1 MHQFCCCLTVLENS
15 AAYPLS
21 TCIFSLFGQPLQLVP
36 SSSLKSIMNSYLLF
50 ALVVIYLGLLFF
62 IAYFAEKKRSSFWV
76 NNPYVYALSLAVYC
90 SGWTYYGSI
99 GVAANQGLEYMA
111 IYIGPIIII
120 PAWIYIN
127 SKIIRISRV
136 NKISSIADFISLR
149 YGNSRSLS
157 ALIALVCMFAIIP
170 YISLQIKAIS
180 ETFHLITETDHSSN
194 IFYDSATYVVLI
206 IALFSSYYGTKYV
219 DASEK
224 RLGIISAVAVES
236 FLKLIF
242 FIILGIFVV
251 YGVFNG
257 FEDIYQQAE
266 KLPDFAAKN
275 TFNGLEGGF
284 NWFLMSMLSMS
295 AIFLL
300 PRQFHTAI
308 IENRKEKHLRTAIWL
323 FPLYLLIFNF
333 FVFPIAWGG
342 KILFLGQE
350 VNPELYSIL
359 IPQKFGNTVIAAMV
373 FFGGLSACISMII
386 ISSIS
391 LSIMLSN
398 NIIIPYG
405 WLDKFKINSDVDNTK
420 IIVNIRKISIFLLI
434 ITGFIFYKYLMLG
447 KSLFSIGL
455 VSFVLIAQLAP
466 SFFGAIFWRRGTYL
480 GSITGIIVGV
490 LICYLGLVLPSFY
503 DNYQQSN
510 FFNHR
515 FFSFFNIPYLSPIP
529 QIFFWSILVNGLLF
543 TIISANKVSD
553 YRERNYAELYVDIDD
568 YIQNHE
574 DAYIWKGT
582 ANVSDIQKILVKFL
596 GEKKTEQALKIFNL
610 KYKIKDDSD
619 TADSRFIKF
628 SENLLSGRIGTA
640 SAKILI
646 EGVTKEDKISL
657 PEVLKIL
664 EESKENISLNKQ
676 LSEQSQ
682 QLLKLSDE
690 LQNVNENLIE
700 KDQQKDEFL
709 DSVAHEL
716 RTPIT
721 AIRATSEILLD
732 DEDMPAELK
741 KDFLENIISE
751 SDRLS
756 EIIND
761 ILYLDK
767 LETGTISLNIKEN
780 NILETYRKS
789 LKPLT
794 HLFDQRHLHHSE
806 VNLLET
812 EVFQFDEQRM
822 IQVFQNILGNALKFT
837 NDQGL
842 IQTKFQEKEG
852 QLKISI
858 FNTGKTIP
866 EEDLYFIFDKF
877 YQSKNQNLRKPVG
890 SGLGLAICK
899 KIMIAQNGDIEVKNK
914 EIGVKFEIFLPIKKH
929 HPELEEFNHN
939 NRT

>member
-1 MHQFCCCLTVLENS
+1 
-15 AAYPLS
+15 
-21 TCIFSLFGQPLQLVP
+21 
-36 SSSLKSIMNSYLLF
+36 MNSYLLF
-50 ALVVIYLGLLFF
+50 ALVILYLGILFF

-76 NNPYVYALSLAVYC
+76 NNPYVYSLSLAVYC
-90 SGWTYYGSI
+90 SAWTYYGSI

-111 IYIGPIIII
+111 IYVGPIIII
-120 PAWIYIN
+120 PSWIYLN

-136 NKISSIADFISLR
+136 NKISSIADFIGLR

-157 ALIALVCMFAIIP
+157 AIIALVCILAIIP
-170 YISLQIKAIS
+170 YIALQIKSIS
-180 ETFHLITETDHSSN
+180 ETFHLITVTENSTSILFDSS
-194 IFYDSATYVVLI
+194 TYVVII

-224 RLGIISAVAVES
+224 RLGIISAVAAES
-236 FLKLIF
+236 FFKLIF
-242 FIILGIFVV
+242 FVILGLFVV

-257 FEDIYQQAE
+257 FEDIYRQAE

-275 TFNGLEGGF
+275 SFNGLEGSF
-284 NWFLMSMLSMS
+284 NWFLMLMLSMS

-308 IENRKEKHLRTAIWL
+308 IENRKEKHIKTAIWL

-342 KILFLGQE
+342 KILFFGQD

-359 IPQKFGNTVIAAMV
+359 IPQKFGNIFISTLV

-405 WLDKFKINSDVDNTK
+405 WLDKFKSENDTDNTK
-420 IIVNIRKISIFLLI
+420 SIVNIRKVSIFLLI
-434 ITGFIFYKYLMLG
+434 ISGFIFYKYLLLG

-455 VSFVLIAQLAP
+455 VSFVLIAQLGP
-466 SFFGAIFWRRGTYL
+466 SFFGAIFWRRGTYA
-480 GSITGIIVGV
+480 GSVSGIIVGV
-490 LICYLGLVLPSFY
+490 LLCFLGLILPSFSE
-503 DNYQQSN
+503 NFVQSEFYQSE
-510 FFNHR
+510 
-515 FFSFFNIPYLSPIP
+515 FFSFFKIPYLSPIT
-529 QIFFWSILVNGLLF
+529 QIFFWSMLVNSALF
-543 TIISANKVSD
+543 ILISANTVSN

-574 DAYIWKGT
+574 NAYIWKGT
-582 ANVSDIQKILVKFL
+582 ANVSDIQKILGRFL
-596 GEKKTEQALKIFNL
+596 GQKKTEQALKIFNL
-610 KYKIKDDSD
+610 KYNITDESD

-657 PEVLKIL
+657 PEVLQIL
-664 EESKENISLNKQ
+664 EESKENISINKQ
-676 LSEQSQ
+676 LSEQSS
-682 QLLKLSDE
+682 QLLKLSGD
-690 LQNVNENLIE
+690 LQVANINLIE

-716 RTPIT
+716 RTPLT

-741 KDFLENIISE
+741 KDFLKNIISE
-751 SDRLS
+751 SDRLN

-767 LETGTISLNIKEN
+767 LETGTISLHISEN
-780 NILETYRKS
+780 NIIETFKKS
-789 LKPLT
+789 LKPLL

-806 VNLLET
+806 VHLLEN
-812 EVFQFDEQRM
+812 EIYRFDEQRM

-837 NDQGL
+837 NEQGM
-842 IQTKFQEKEG
+842 IQTKFQEKDD

-866 EEDLYFIFDKF
+866 EEDLEFIFDKF
-877 YQSKNQNLRKPVG
+877 YQSKNQNLRKPIG
-890 SGLGLAICK
+890 SGLGLVICK
-899 KIMIAQNGDIEVKNK
+899 KIMIAQNGNIEVKNK
-914 EIGVKFEIFLPIKKH
+914 EIGVSFEIYLPK
-929 HPELEEFNHN
+929 ENESVSNADDQN
-939 NRT
+939 M

>member
-1 MHQFCCCLTVLENS
+1 
-15 AAYPLS
+15 
-21 TCIFSLFGQPLQLVP
+21 
-36 SSSLKSIMNSYLLF
+36 MNSYLLF
-50 ALVVIYLGLLFF
+50 ALVILYLGILFF

-76 NNPYVYALSLAVYC
+76 NNPYVYSLSLAVYC
-90 SGWTYYGSI
+90 SAWTYYGSI

-111 IYIGPIIII
+111 IYVGPIIII
-120 PAWIYIN
+120 PSWIYLN

-136 NKISSIADFISLR
+136 NKISSIADFIGLR

-157 ALIALVCMFAIIP
+157 AIIALVCILAIIP
-170 YISLQIKAIS
+170 YIALQIKSIS
-180 ETFHLITETDHSSN
+180 ETFHLITETENSTSILFDSS
-194 IFYDSATYVVLI
+194 TYVVII

-224 RLGIISAVAVES
+224 RLGIISAVAAES
-236 FLKLIF
+236 FFKLIF
-242 FIILGIFVV
+242 FVILGLFVV

-257 FEDIYQQAE
+257 FEDIYRQAE

-275 TFNGLEGGF
+275 SFNGLEGSF
-284 NWFLMSMLSMS
+284 NWFLMLMLSMS

-308 IENRKEKHLRTAIWL
+308 IENRKEKHIKTAIWL

-342 KILFLGQE
+342 KILFFGQD

-359 IPQKFGNTVIAAMV
+359 IPQKFGNIFISTLV

-405 WLDKFKINSDVDNTK
+405 WLDKFKSENDTDNTK
-420 IIVNIRKISIFLLI
+420 SIVNIRKVSIFLLI
-434 ITGFIFYKYLMLG
+434 ISGFIFYKYLLLG

-455 VSFVLIAQLAP
+455 VSFVLIAQLGP
-466 SFFGAIFWRRGTYL
+466 SFFGAIFWRRGTYA
-480 GSITGIIVGV
+480 GSVSGIIVGV
-490 LICYLGLVLPSFY
+490 LLCFLGLILPSFSE
-503 DNYQQSN
+503 NFVQSEFYQSE
-510 FFNHR
+510 
-515 FFSFFNIPYLSPIP
+515 FFSFFKIPYLSPIT
-529 QIFFWSILVNGLLF
+529 QIFFWSMLVNSALF
-543 TIISANKVSD
+543 ILISANTVSN

-574 DAYIWKGT
+574 NAYIWKGT
-582 ANVSDIQKILVKFL
+582 ANVSDIQKILGRFL
-596 GEKKTEQALKIFNL
+596 GQKKTEQALKIFNL
-610 KYKIKDDSD
+610 KYNITDESD

-657 PEVLKIL
+657 PEVLQIL
-664 EESKENISLNKQ
+664 EESKENISINKQ
-676 LSEQSQ
+676 LSEQSS
-682 QLLKLSDE
+682 QLLKLSGD
-690 LQNVNENLIE
+690 LQVANINLIE

-716 RTPIT
+716 RTPLT

-751 SDRLS
+751 SDRLN

-767 LETGTISLNIKEN
+767 LETGTISLHISEN
-780 NILETYRKS
+780 NIIETFKKS
-789 LKPLT
+789 LKPLL

-806 VNLLET
+806 VHLLEN
-812 EVFQFDEQRM
+812 EIYRFDEQRM

-837 NDQGL
+837 NEQGM
-842 IQTKFQEKEG
+842 IQTKFQEKDD
-852 QLKISI
+852 QLKISV

-866 EEDLYFIFDKF
+866 EEDLEFIFDKF
-877 YQSKNQNLRKPVG
+877 YQSKNQNLRKPIG

-899 KIMIAQNGDIEVKNK
+899 KIMIAQNGNIEVKNK
-914 EIGVKFEIFLPIKKH
+914 EIGVSFEIYLPKENESV
-929 HPELEEFNHN
+929 PNADDQN
-939 NRT
+939 M

>member
-1 MHQFCCCLTVLENS
+1 
-15 AAYPLS
+15 
-21 TCIFSLFGQPLQLVP
+21 
-36 SSSLKSIMNSYLLF
+36 MNSYLLF
-50 ALVVIYLGLLFF
+50 ALVILYLGILFF

-76 NNPYVYALSLAVYC
+76 NNPYVYSLSLAVYC
-90 SGWTYYGSI
+90 SAWTYYGSI

-111 IYIGPIIII
+111 IYVGPIIII
-120 PAWIYIN
+120 PSWIYLN

-136 NKISSIADFISLR
+136 NKISSIADFIGLR

-157 ALIALVCMFAIIP
+157 AIIALVCILAIIP
-170 YISLQIKAIS
+170 YIALQIKSIS
-180 ETFHLITETDHSSN
+180 ETFHLITETENSTSILFDSS
-194 IFYDSATYVVLI
+194 TYVVII

-224 RLGIISAVAVES
+224 RLGIISAVAAES
-236 FLKLIF
+236 FFKLIF
-242 FIILGIFVV
+242 FVILGLFVV
-251 YGVFNG
+251 YVVFNG
-257 FEDIYQQAE
+257 FEDIYRQAE

-275 TFNGLEGGF
+275 SFNGLEGSF
-284 NWFLMSMLSMS
+284 NWFLMLMLSMS

-308 IENRKEKHLRTAIWL
+308 IENRKEKHIKTAIWL

-342 KILFLGQE
+342 KILFFGQD

-359 IPQKFGNTVIAAMV
+359 IPQKFGNIFISTLV

-405 WLDKFKINSDVDNTK
+405 WLDKFKSENDTDNTK
-420 IIVNIRKISIFLLI
+420 SIVNIRKVSIFLLI
-434 ITGFIFYKYLMLG
+434 ISGFIFYKYLLLG

-455 VSFVLIAQLAP
+455 VSFVLIAQLGP
-466 SFFGAIFWRRGTYL
+466 SFFGAIFWRRGTYA
-480 GSITGIIVGV
+480 GSVSGIIVGV
-490 LICYLGLVLPSFY
+490 LLCFLGLILPSFSE
-503 DNYQQSN
+503 NFVQSEFYQSE
-510 FFNHR
+510 
-515 FFSFFNIPYLSPIP
+515 FFSFFKIPYLSPIT
-529 QIFFWSILVNGLLF
+529 QIFFWSMLVNSALF
-543 TIISANKVSD
+543 ILISANTVSN

-574 DAYIWKGT
+574 NAYIWKGT
-582 ANVSDIQKILVKFL
+582 ANVSDIQKILGRFL
-596 GEKKTEQALKIFNL
+596 GQKKTEQALKIFNL
-610 KYKIKDDSD
+610 KYNITDESD

-657 PEVLKIL
+657 PEVLQIL
-664 EESKENISLNKQ
+664 EESKENISINKQ
-676 LSEQSQ
+676 LSEQSS
-682 QLLKLSDE
+682 QLLKLSGD
-690 LQNVNENLIE
+690 LQVANINLIE

-716 RTPIT
+716 RTPLT

-741 KDFLENIISE
+741 KDFLKNIISE
-751 SDRLS
+751 SDRLN

-767 LETGTISLNIKEN
+767 LETGTISLHISDN
-780 NILETYRKS
+780 NIIETFKKS
-789 LKPLT
+789 LKPLL

-806 VNLLET
+806 VHLLEN
-812 EVFQFDEQRM
+812 EIYRFDEQRM

-837 NDQGL
+837 NEQGM
-842 IQTKFQEKEG
+842 IQTKFQEKDD

-866 EEDLYFIFDKF
+866 EEDLEFIFDKF
-877 YQSKNQNLRKPVG
+877 YQSKNQNLRKPIG

-899 KIMIAQNGDIEVKNK
+899 KIMIAQNGNIEVKNK
-914 EIGVKFEIFLPIKKH
+914 EIGVSFEIYLPK
-929 HPELEEFNHN
+929 ENESVSNADDQN
-939 NRT
+939 M

>member
-1 MHQFCCCLTVLENS
+1 
-15 AAYPLS
+15 
-21 TCIFSLFGQPLQLVP
+21 
-36 SSSLKSIMNSYLLF
+36 MNSYLLF
-50 ALVVIYLGLLFF
+50 ALVILYLGILFF

-76 NNPYVYALSLAVYC
+76 NNPYVYSLSLAVYC
-90 SGWTYYGSI
+90 SAWTYYGSI

-111 IYIGPIIII
+111 IYVGPIIII
-120 PAWIYIN
+120 PSWIYLN

-136 NKISSIADFISLR
+136 NKISSIADFIGLR

-157 ALIALVCMFAIIP
+157 AIIALVCILAIIP
-170 YISLQIKAIS
+170 YIALQIKSIS
-180 ETFHLITETDHSSN
+180 ETFHLITVTENSTSILLDSS
-194 IFYDSATYVVLI
+194 TYVVII

-224 RLGIISAVAVES
+224 RLGIISAVAAES
-236 FLKLIF
+236 FFKLIF
-242 FIILGIFVV
+242 FVILGLFVV

-257 FEDIYQQAE
+257 FEDIYRQAE

-275 TFNGLEGGF
+275 SFNGLEGSF
-284 NWFLMSMLSMS
+284 NWFLMLMLSMS

-308 IENRKEKHLRTAIWL
+308 IENRKEKHIKTAIWL

-333 FVFPIAWGG
+333 FIFPIAWGG
-342 KILFLGQE
+342 KILFFGQD

-359 IPQKFGNTVIAAMV
+359 IPQKFGNIFISTLV

-405 WLDKFKINSDVDNTK
+405 WLDKFKSENDTDNTK
-420 IIVNIRKISIFLLI
+420 SIVNIRKVSIFLLI
-434 ITGFIFYKYLMLG
+434 ISGFIFYKYLLLG

-455 VSFVLIAQLAP
+455 VSFVLIAQLGP
-466 SFFGAIFWRRGTYL
+466 SFFGAIFWRRGTYA
-480 GSITGIIVGV
+480 GSVSGIIVGV
-490 LICYLGLVLPSFY
+490 LLCFLGLILPSFSE
-503 DNYQQSN
+503 NFVQSEFYQSE
-510 FFNHR
+510 
-515 FFSFFNIPYLSPIP
+515 FFSFFKIPYLSPIT
-529 QIFFWSILVNGLLF
+529 QIFFWSMLVNSALF
-543 TIISANKVSD
+543 ILISANTVSN

-574 DAYIWKGT
+574 NAYIWKGT
-582 ANVSDIQKILVKFL
+582 ANVSDIQKILGRFL
-596 GEKKTEQALKIFNL
+596 GQKKTEQALKIFNL
-610 KYKIKDDSD
+610 KYNITDESD

-657 PEVLKIL
+657 PEVLQIL
-664 EESKENISLNKQ
+664 EESKENISINKQ
-676 LSEQSQ
+676 LSEQSS
-682 QLLKLSDE
+682 QLLKLSGD
-690 LQNVNENLIE
+690 LQVANINLIE

-716 RTPIT
+716 RTPLT

-751 SDRLS
+751 SDRLN

-767 LETGTISLNIKEN
+767 LETGTISLHISEN
-780 NILETYRKS
+780 NIIETFKKS
-789 LKPLT
+789 LKPLL

-806 VNLLET
+806 VHLLEN
-812 EVFQFDEQRM
+812 EIYRFDEQRM

-837 NDQGL
+837 NEQGM
-842 IQTKFQEKEG
+842 IQTKFQEKDD

-866 EEDLYFIFDKF
+866 EEDLEFIFDKF
-877 YQSKNQNLRKPVG
+877 YQSKNQNLRKPIG

-899 KIMIAQNGDIEVKNK
+899 KIMIAQNGNIEVKNK
-914 EIGVKFEIFLPIKKH
+914 EIGVSFEIYLPKENESV
-929 HPELEEFNHN
+929 PNADDQN
-939 NRT
+939 M

>member
-1 MHQFCCCLTVLENS
+1 
-15 AAYPLS
+15 
-21 TCIFSLFGQPLQLVP
+21 
-36 SSSLKSIMNSYLLF
+36 MNSYLLF
-50 ALVVIYLGLLFF
+50 ALVILYLGILFF

-76 NNPYVYALSLAVYC
+76 NNPYVYSLSLAVYC
-90 SGWTYYGSI
+90 SAWTYYGSI

-111 IYIGPIIII
+111 IYVGPIIII
-120 PAWIYIN
+120 PSWIYLN
-127 SKIIRISRV
+127 SKIISISRV
-136 NKISSIADFISLR
+136 NKISSIADFIGLR

-157 ALIALVCMFAIIP
+157 AIIALVCILAIIP
-170 YISLQIKAIS
+170 YIALQIKSIS
-180 ETFHLITETDHSSN
+180 ETFHLITVTENSTSILFDSS
-194 IFYDSATYVVLI
+194 TYVVII

-224 RLGIISAVAVES
+224 RLGIISAVAAES
-236 FLKLIF
+236 FFKLIF
-242 FIILGIFVV
+242 FVILGLFVV

-257 FEDIYQQAE
+257 FEDIYRQAE

-275 TFNGLEGGF
+275 SFNGLEGSF
-284 NWFLMSMLSMS
+284 NWFLMLMLSMS

-308 IENRKEKHLRTAIWL
+308 IENRKEKHIKTAIWL

-342 KILFLGQE
+342 KILFFGQD

-359 IPQKFGNTVIAAMV
+359 IPQKFGNIFISTLV

-405 WLDKFKINSDVDNTK
+405 WLDKFKSENDTDNTK
-420 IIVNIRKISIFLLI
+420 SIVNIRKVSIFLLI
-434 ITGFIFYKYLMLG
+434 ISGFIFYKYLLLG

-455 VSFVLIAQLAP
+455 VSFVLIAQLGP
-466 SFFGAIFWRRGTYL
+466 SFFGAIFWRRGTYA
-480 GSITGIIVGV
+480 GSVSGIIVGV
-490 LICYLGLVLPSFY
+490 LLCFLGLILPSFSE
-503 DNYQQSN
+503 NFVQSEFYQSE
-510 FFNHR
+510 
-515 FFSFFNIPYLSPIP
+515 FFSFFKIPYLSPIT
-529 QIFFWSILVNGLLF
+529 QIFFWSMLVNSALF
-543 TIISANKVSD
+543 ILISANTVSN

-574 DAYIWKGT
+574 NAYIWKGT
-582 ANVSDIQKILVKFL
+582 ANVSDIQKILVRFL
-596 GEKKTEQALKIFNL
+596 GQKKTEQALKIFNL
-610 KYKIKDDSD
+610 KYNITDESD

-657 PEVLKIL
+657 PEVLQIL
-664 EESKENISLNKQ
+664 EESKENISINKQ
-676 LSEQSQ
+676 LSEQSS
-682 QLLKLSDE
+682 QLLKLSGD
-690 LQNVNENLIE
+690 LQVANINLIE

-716 RTPIT
+716 RTPLT

-741 KDFLENIISE
+741 KDFLKNIISE
-751 SDRLS
+751 SDRLN

-767 LETGTISLNIKEN
+767 LETGTISLHISEN
-780 NILETYRKS
+780 NIIETFKKS
-789 LKPLT
+789 LKPLL

-806 VNLLET
+806 VHLLEN
-812 EVFQFDEQRM
+812 EMYQFDEQRM

-837 NDQGL
+837 NEQGM
-842 IQTKFQEKEG
+842 IQTKFQEKDD
-852 QLKISI
+852 QLKISV

-866 EEDLYFIFDKF
+866 EEDLEFIFDKF
-877 YQSKNQNLRKPVG
+877 YQSKNQNLRKPIG

-899 KIMIAQNGDIEVKNK
+899 KIMIAQNGNIEVKNK
-914 EIGVKFEIFLPIKKH
+914 EIGVSFEIYLPKENESVPNADDQNI
-929 HPELEEFNHN
+929 
-939 NRT
+939 